1 MVYEGWN
8 GYANYNALNIKLQ
21 RRAKDVTLLAAYAWS
36 RMMDVKS
43 AAAAVSGDAFGAYGP
58 QNSHCIPCDYAR
70 SSYDVGQRFVASFL
84 YNLPFGQ
91 GQLIGGDTSGAVRAL
106 IGGWQ
111 FNGIATVQG
120 GFPFTVTANDHA
132 FVNEAYALRAN
143 LVPGASSAG
152 FHQSVGQWFNTAAFA
167 QPPDGYFGDSSRNAL
182 RAPGVANLDLSL
194 FKNIQLERLGI
205 QLRFESFNALNHPE
219 LGFPNPNVNAGPG
232 AYGAITSI
240 NTHYP
245 QRQNQAALRLTF

>member
-1 MVYEGWN
+1 MSQV
-8 GYANYNALNIKLQ
+8 
-21 RRAKDVTLLAAYAWS
+21 
-36 RMMDVKS
+36 
-43 AAAAVSGDAFGAYGP
+43 F
-58 QNSHCIPCDYAR
+58 
-70 SSYDVGQRFVASFL
+70 F

-91 GQLIGGDTSGAVRAL
+91 GQLIGGGSNGAVKAL

-111 FNGIATVQG
+111 FNGIATLQG
-120 GFPFTVTANDHA
+120 GFPFTVTANDHG
-132 FVNEAYALRAN
+132 FVNEAYALRADT
-143 LVPGASSAG
+143 VPNVSSAG
-152 FHQSVGQWFNTAAFA
+152 FHKSIGQWFNTAAFA

-182 RAPGVANLDLSL
+182 RSPGVANLDLSF
-194 FKNIQLERLGI
+194 FKNIQVERLNI

-219 LGFPNPNVNAGPG
+219 FGFPNPNVNAGPG

>member
-1 MVYEGWN
+1 
-8 GYANYNALNIKLQ
+8 
-21 RRAKDVTLLAAYAWS
+21 
-36 RMMDVKS
+36 VKS

-70 SSYDVGQRFVASFL
+70 SSYDVGQRFVSSFL

-91 GQLIGGDTSGAVRAL
+91 GQRFGGGATGARNAL

-143 LVPGASSAG
+143 VVPGASSAG
-152 FHQSVGQWFNTAAFA
+152 FHRSIGEWFNTAAFA
-167 QPPDGYFGDSSRNAL
+167 QPPDGYFGDSSRNAI
-182 RAPGVANLDLSL
+182 RSPGVANLDLSF
-194 FKNIQLERLGI
+194 FKNIQFERLAL
-205 QLRFESFNALNHPE
+205 QFRFESFNALNHPE
-219 LGFPNPNVNAGPG
+219 FGFPNPNVNAGPG

-245 QRQNQAALRLTF
+245 QRQNQAALRITF